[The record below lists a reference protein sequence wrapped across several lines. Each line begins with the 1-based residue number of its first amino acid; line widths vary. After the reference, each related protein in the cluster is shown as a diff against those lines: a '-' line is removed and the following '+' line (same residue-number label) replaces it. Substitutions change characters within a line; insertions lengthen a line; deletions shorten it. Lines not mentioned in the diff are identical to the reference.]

1 MWSDMMNDAD
11 KLLIIST
18 DPLVAALLG
27 AWAELERYRPVF
39 DQGGESPQA
48 AVERHRPAL
57 LLVDVEH
64 RDGASDEFLR
74 RQREAGRPVVLYG
87 SGRTREDVRARA
99 ERHGLGWLVLP
110 ADRTAFADTLA
121 KAVE

>member
-1 MWSDMMNDAD
+1 MNDAD

-39 DQGGESPQA
+39 DEGNEPPQA
-48 AVERHRPAL
+48 AVDRHRPAL
-57 LLVDVEH
+57 LLVDIEH

-74 RQREAGRPVVLYG
+74 RQREAGRPVILYG
-87 SGRTREDVRARA
+87 SRRTRDDVRSRA
-99 ERHGLGWLVLP
+99 ERHKLEWLVLP
-110 ADRTAFADTLA
+110 TEPGAFSGTLA
-121 KAVE
+121 KAMK